1 MWVRRIDKCPELVL
15 PVAQNMREWDRRE
28 IFATRF
34 DNDPAALAAN
44 ALQLGPIAWVS
55 GLGDTPIAAFG
66 CAQMWPGMFSM
77 WLFATDDFGRIGISM
92 TKLIVRSIVPMLF
105 EAGAHR
111 LEARSME
118 GHDDAQR
125 WLEVIGAKREGGPL
139 KSFGRNGEDF
149 HTYTWERP

>member
-1 MWVRRIDKCPELVL
+1 MWVETIAARPDLVA
-15 PVAQNMREWDRRE
+15 PVAHNMRAWDRRE

-34 DNDPAALAAN
+34 DDDADAVADYTT
-44 ALQLGPIAWVS
+44 QLGPLAWVA
-55 GLGDTPIAAFG
+55 GNDDGPIAAFG
-66 CAQMWPGMFSM
+66 CAPMWRGVWSM

-92 TKLIVRSIVPMLF
+92 TKLIVRTIVPMLF

-125 WLEVIGAKREGGPL
+125 WLEMIGAKREGTCSGY
-139 KSFGRNGEDF
+139 GRDGQDF
-149 HTYTWERP
+149 HTYTWGRS